1 MSKACICD
9 TAGRPTHDKDW
20 QELVTTLA
28 SLYDSN
34 AMKITHKKKHTVY
47 LFEKNAW
54 MCVCCSQVWIV
65 SNNNVNY

>member
-1 MSKACICD
+1 MCD
-9 TAGRPTHDKDW
+9 TAGRPNHDKDW

-34 AMKITHKKKHTVY
+34 AMKITYKKKHTVY

-54 MCVCCSQVWIV
+54 MRVLLQPSVDSIKQ
-65 SNNNVNY
+65 YR

>member
-1 MSKACICD
+1 MCD
-9 TAGRPTHDKDW
+9 TAGRPNHDKDW

-34 AMKITHKKKHTVY
+34 AMKITYKKKHTVY

-54 MCVCCSQVWIV
+54 MCVAAKCG
-65 SNNNVNY
+65 